1 MRSHDFRD
9 EGCIDSNHERRQ
21 EFRELVVLA
30 LQRVERLTVL
40 GRLRGFLA
48 PVMGNGVAHL
58 VREDARELASRIR
71 GLSAADPRNPKQLCE
86 GKTGDQRAAAHTGC
100 KKDDFFGNDLH
111 GNSCR
116 SGDEGGG
123 ASSR

>member
-9 EGCIDSNHERRQ
+9 EGCIDS
-21 EFRELVVLA
+21 
-30 LQRVERLTVL
+30 
-40 GRLRGFLA
+40 
-48 PVMGNGVAHL
+48 
-58 VREDARELASRIR
+58 SRIR
-71 GLSAADPRNPKQLCE
+71 GVSAADPRNPKQLCE